1 MISMYYLCIT
11 KVLKAV
17 PKNKNYAKQTLK
29 VISKF
34 KFFTFY
40 WYHMTIVNISNH
52 GRITIPSEMR
62 KKYGWKDGD
71 KVIIIDHPLE
81 GIKILPFLS
90 EKKLQSILDMETS
103 INIIEEISKERKQE
117 IENEKEKLYKRQF

>member
-1 MISMYYLCIT
+1 MISLYYLCIT

-17 PKNKNYAKQTLK
+17 PKNKNYAKQTLII
-29 VISKF
+29 ISNF

-52 GRITIPSEMR
+52 GRITIPSEIR

-71 KVIIIDHPLE
+71 KVIIIDHSLE
-81 GIKILPFLS
+81 GIKILPYLS
-90 EKKLQSILDMETS
+90 DKSLQSILDMETG
-103 INIIEEISKERKQE
+103 IKIIEEISKERKLE
-117 IENEKEKLYKRQF
+117 IEIEKEKLYKRQF